1 LDVNQR
7 LEDQAMSERAVF
19 WRDVVE
25 RQGRSGW
32 SVVDFCRREGVST
45 ASFYNWRRRLRE
57 ADGRRG
63 NGGRRGR
70 TAFVPV
76 NVQVGT
82 PEVRGDGFGA
92 ACIEIVLPGEV
103 TIRVNDGVS
112 RETLVDV
119 LAAVR
124 EAS

>member
-1 LDVNQR
+1 
-7 LEDQAMSERAVF
+7 MSERAAF
-19 WRDVVE
+19 WRDMID

-57 ADGRRG
+57 ADGRSG
-63 NGGRRGR
+63 KGGRRGR
-70 TAFVPV
+70 TAFVAV
-76 NVQVGT
+76 NVQAGT

>member
-1 LDVNQR
+1 
-7 LEDQAMSERAVF
+7 MSERTVF
-19 WRDVVE
+19 WRDVIE

-57 ADGRRG
+57 A
-63 NGGRRGR
+63 GGRSGKGDPRGR

-76 NVQVGT
+76 SVQAGT
-82 PEVRGDGFGA
+82 QDVRGDGSVT

-103 TIRVNDGVS
+103 TIRVNDGAS

-124 EAS
+124 EASA

>member
-1 LDVNQR
+1 
-7 LEDQAMSERAVF
+7 MSERAVF

-25 RQGRSGW
+25 RQERSGW

-57 ADGRRG
+57 ADGGSRK
-63 NGGRRGR
+63 GGRRSR

-76 NVQVGT
+76 SVQAGT

-92 ACIEIVLPGEV
+92 ACIEIVLSGEV
-103 TIRVNDGVS
+103 TVRVSDGAS
-112 RETLVDV
+112 RETLSDV